1 MQSGYVRRYVPAARR
16 SVAERLPFHLRVLT
30 EFIEDSSRNG
40 TERSI
45 LPAVLRNRS
54 ILRSVLSESE
64 LEFVTELHSPVSVD
78 WLLLREGLDCEDFVH
93 EAIREGVH
101 VLPGT
106 NFFWN
111 QPDRGRNFV
120 RVALA
125 RDPQLMLEGAQLL
138 RDTAIRLAAK
148 DA

>member
-1 MQSGYVRRYVPAARR
+1 MYRLHDDLLQSV
-16 SVAERLPFHLRVLT
+16 SPFHLRVLT

-40 TERSI
+40 VEHTI
-45 LPAVLRNRS
+45 LPAVQESRAILRS
-54 ILRSVLSESE
+54 ILSDDE
-64 LEFVTELHSPVSVD
+64 LEFLTQLRSPVSVD
-78 WLLLREGLDCEDFVH
+78 WLRLGKGLDCEDFVR

-101 VLPGT
+101 ILPGT

-111 QPDRGRNFV
+111 QPERGRQFV

-125 RDPQLMLEGAQLL
+125 RDPQLVLEGAQLL

>member
-1 MQSGYVRRYVPAARR
+1 MYADMYRLHDDLLQSV
-16 SVAERLPFHLRVLT
+16 SPFHLRVLT
-30 EFIEDSSRNG
+30 EFIEDSSKNG
-40 TERSI
+40 IERSI
-45 LPAVLRNRS
+45 MPSVLQNRS
-54 ILRSVLSESE
+54 MLRSTLSDT
-64 LEFVTELHSPVSVD
+64 EFEFATELQSPVSVD
-78 WLLLREGLDCEDFVH
+78 WLLLRDGLDCEDFVH
-93 EAIREGVH
+93 EAIQEGVH

-111 QPDRGRNFV
+111 QPERGRNFV

-148 DA
+148 NVLP